1 MRPLTRQICRAGRA
15 HRDRDELEAGRAK
28 AEAIDEAAAGAES
41 VHHFVGQDRNLPG
54 LSQT

>member
-1 MRPLTRQICRAGRA
+1 MRPLKRQICRAGRA